1 MIVAGNFPQSSKE
14 LKMNAYTQSA
24 MEARALRSSRQQTA
38 ELLDRYPD
46 ISEAERAEIVS
57 FMRTGRH
64 IDIGLLTSNDALRP
78 KIDAFM
84 ADHKKEMRLGSS
96 EIVTVVAAVVA
107 FLALCWLVW
116 EAIAPVTG

>member
-1 MIVAGNFPQSSKE
+1 
-14 LKMNAYTQSA
+14 

-38 ELLDRYPD
+38 ELLGRYPD

-84 ADHKKEMRLGSS
+84 ADHKKDMRLGSS